1 LKKRVDEFYV
11 SKFPQR
17 DQQSWY
23 QPLFKDSGTK
33 VMAVLLACL
42 MWLVFAYRV
51 EIVQRTFEDVPI
63 EYRNLPDGWSTENQ
77 TPTKLRVTLRG
88 SERAHDG
95 FNAKSLRASIDLSQ
109 IVEGEQTI
117 TLSDEN
123 FNLPPELSVSD
134 LDYDE
139 VQFTASRMMTVVLP
153 VQIQTSGKV
162 GGGLRV
168 VEMISDPARVP
179 VTIRQSD
186 QTSFLVVHTKEIDL
200 TQIKGTTTI
209 PAELIAPSLGRFAG
223 NRRPIVMVTIKVAQ

>member
-1 LKKRVDEFYV
+1 
-11 SKFPQR
+11 
-17 DQQSWY
+17 
-23 QPLFKDSGTK
+23 
-33 VMAVLLACL
+33 
-42 MWLVFAYRV
+42 
-51 EIVQRTFEDVPI
+51 
-63 EYRNLPDGWSTENQ
+63 
-77 TPTKLRVTLRG
+77 
-88 SERAHDG
+88 
-95 FNAKSLRASIDLSQ
+95 
-109 IVEGEQTI
+109 
-117 TLSDEN
+117 
-123 FNLPPELSVSD
+123 LPPELSVSD